1 MRAFVLMRQFALFY
15 HDLTEKLKEIENK
28 HNQHFQNIYETIDYL
43 MKNDDSEKKQKN
55 RRRIG
60 FR

>member
-1 MRAFVLMRQFALFY
+1 MRQFALFY

-60 FR
+60 FL